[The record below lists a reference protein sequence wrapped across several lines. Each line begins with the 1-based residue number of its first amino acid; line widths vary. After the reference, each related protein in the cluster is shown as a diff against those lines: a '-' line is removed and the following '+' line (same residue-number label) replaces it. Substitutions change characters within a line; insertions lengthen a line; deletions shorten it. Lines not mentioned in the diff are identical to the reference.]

1 MNHFKLPQCLRTKS
15 KFYISFPYKWMLSKI
30 RLEFVEYFKRFA
42 CVLEKHSESEFEVQI
57 RSKEITE
64 NGKKMLDMLENDF
77 EYLQYH
83 EKITLIV
90 SAHKTQRFLSKRI
103 ICDLL
108 DVVCEELIHHVSMYV
123 NYQNKR
129 TLILRR
135 KKNNKLCAEK
145 NSTGPMVMNFTGLEI
160 PIELIE
166 HLKTGLK
173 NVPYL
178 SVNKDTL
185 YNELT
190 EEAILCC
197 KERFRLQYNRYPFVS
212 SKSTFDEKI
221 LSIISQCVTN
231 TEIVRNLSDF
241 RNCFVESLPAYL
253 SSLPKGGLDIGS
265 LLSLMPEGSV
275 ITTSDKNVG
284 ISILPYEW
292 YIKEYET
299 QMEKGGHEN
308 VNISEDECSR
318 HL

>member
-1 MNHFKLPQCLRTKS
+1 
-15 KFYISFPYKWMLSKI
+15 
-30 RLEFVEYFKRFA
+30 
-42 CVLEKHSESEFEVQI
+42 
-57 RSKEITE
+57 
-64 NGKKMLDMLENDF
+64 
-77 EYLQYH
+77 
-83 EKITLIV
+83 
-90 SAHKTQRFLSKRI
+90 
-103 ICDLL
+103 
-108 DVVCEELIHHVSMYV
+108 MYV

-190 EEAILCC
+190 EEAFLCC

-212 SKSTFDEKI
+212 SKSTFDEII

-253 SSLPKGGLDIGS
+253 SS
-265 LLSLMPEGSV
+265 
-275 ITTSDKNVG
+275 
-284 ISILPYEW
+284 
-292 YIKEYET
+292 
-299 QMEKGGHEN
+299 
-308 VNISEDECSR
+308 
-318 HL
+318 